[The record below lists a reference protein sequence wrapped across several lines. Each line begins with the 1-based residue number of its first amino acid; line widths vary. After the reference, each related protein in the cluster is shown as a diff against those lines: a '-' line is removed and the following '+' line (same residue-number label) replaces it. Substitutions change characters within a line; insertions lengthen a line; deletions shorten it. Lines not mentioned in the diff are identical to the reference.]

1 MPRKY
6 IKRYIPKYKEDD
18 IVVSIKDHHK
28 LRYMKG
34 DIFRIDEDYSD
45 CLSLKNTPISG
56 QNVHGLALGFIVS
69 KDDFMSISELR
80 LLKISNLGIT
90 N

>member
-45 CLSLKNTPISG
+45 LSIIKKSTYFWSKCSWI
-56 QNVHGLALGFIVS
+56 GF
-69 KDDFMSISELR
+69 
-80 LLKISNLGIT
+80 GIYC
-90 N
+90 

>member
-1 MPRKY
+1 MRT
-6 IKRYIPKYKEDD
+6 I
-18 IVVSIKDHHK
+18 
-28 LRYMKG
+28 LT
-34 DIFRIDEDYSD
+34 
-45 CLSLKNTPISG
+45 CLSLKNPPISG